1 MEPHDANSMAS
12 ALYSDQIVQV
22 FDIGTFA
29 DGVDIKR
36 VGDETFRI
44 SRELVDGIVLVD
56 KNDIAAAIK
65 VTLFHHLYF

>member
-1 MEPHDANSMAS
+1 MEPYDANSMAS
-12 ALYSDQIVQV
+12 ALYNDQVVQV
-22 FDIGTFA
+22 QDVGTFA

-56 KNDIAAAIK
+56 KHEMAAAIK
-65 VTLFHHLYF
+65 VTLFHHFYF